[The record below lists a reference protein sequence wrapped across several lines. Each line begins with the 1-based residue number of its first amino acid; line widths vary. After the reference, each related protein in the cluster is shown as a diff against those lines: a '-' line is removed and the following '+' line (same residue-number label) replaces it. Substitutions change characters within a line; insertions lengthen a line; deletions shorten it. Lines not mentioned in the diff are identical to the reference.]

1 MNIAY
6 ISALLLKT
14 SVLVHLYMYTML
26 LILLP
31 LDMFILVL
39 IVLFGLQVMV
49 ANILRIQVQV
59 YSFGHH
65 GVGLSYDKPMEQ
77 LYLIKQVCHDIFKFS
92 LLIMPVSL
100 LVMGVRVGAVR

>member
-14 SVLVHLYMYTML
+14 SVLVHLYTYSML

-31 LDMFILVL
+31 LDMPILVL
-39 IVLFGLQVMV
+39 IVLFGLQVTV

-59 YSFGHH
+59 YNFGPH
-65 GVGLSYDKPMEQ
+65 GVGLSYDKPVEQ
-77 LYLIKQVCHDIFKFS
+77 LYLIK
-92 LLIMPVSL
+92 
-100 LVMGVRVGAVR
+100 